1 MSPIQWSIVII
12 KIITP
17 RYRNLLKSSMIQFF
31 NTREKE
37 EKIPWRETKG
47 FKIRM
52 ILDLSIKTMQVK
64 WQWNE
69 TFKFQNKNNFQI
81 AFLYLDELL
90 KWSSKIK
97 AFFTNIRFQK
107 LILYSLFDSNK
118 MRAYIQ
124 KARVIRSR
132 KTDQTSERI

>member
-1 MSPIQWSIVII
+1 
-12 KIITP
+12 
-17 RYRNLLKSSMIQFF
+17 MIQFF

-52 ILDLSIKTMQVK
+52 ILDISIKTMQVK

-90 KWSSKIK
+90 K
-97 AFFTNIRFQK
+97 
-107 LILYSLFDSNK
+107 
-118 MRAYIQ
+118 
-124 KARVIRSR
+124 
-132 KTDQTSERI
+132 

>member
-1 MSPIQWSIVII
+1 MSPIQWRIVII

-17 RYRNLLKSSMIQFF
+17 RCRNLLKSSMIQFF

-52 ILDLSIKTMQVK
+52 ILDISIKTMQVK

-90 KWSSKIK
+90 KWASKIK
-97 AFFTNIRFQK
+97 AFFKNTRFQK
-107 LILYSLFDSNK
+107 LILNSLFDSNK
-118 MRAYIQ
+118 MWAYIQ

-132 KTDQTSERI
+132 KTGQTSERI